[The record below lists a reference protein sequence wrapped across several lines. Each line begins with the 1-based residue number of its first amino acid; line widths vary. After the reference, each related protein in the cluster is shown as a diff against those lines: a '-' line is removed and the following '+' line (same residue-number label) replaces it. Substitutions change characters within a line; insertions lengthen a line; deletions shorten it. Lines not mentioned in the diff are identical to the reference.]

1 MRKLTGNC
9 KIDYL
14 NGVADGRK
22 EGLRDMFLTHTY
34 ILLPAMYNAKDD
46 DIITDRYFGEYAQ
59 KVEKEIQRIID
70 EVFDGDVTQVKAIV
84 NSKEEDLTD
93 KARFLLAKVEEMRLK
108 CRMGEL

>member
-46 DIITDRYFGEYAQ
+46 DIITDRYFGEYA
-59 KVEKEIQRIID
+59 
-70 EVFDGDVTQVKAIV
+70 
-84 NSKEEDLTD
+84 
-93 KARFLLAKVEEMRLK
+93 
-108 CRMGEL
+108 

>member
-1 MRKLTGNC
+1 MRKLTGNYQV
-9 KIDYL
+9 DYYT
-14 NGVADGRK
+14 GVADGRK
-22 EGLRDMFLTHTY
+22 DGLRDMFLTHTY

-70 EVFDGDVTQVKAIV
+70 EVFDGDVTKVKAIV
-84 NSKEEDLTD
+84 NSKDEDLTD

-108 CRMGEL
+108 CGMERF